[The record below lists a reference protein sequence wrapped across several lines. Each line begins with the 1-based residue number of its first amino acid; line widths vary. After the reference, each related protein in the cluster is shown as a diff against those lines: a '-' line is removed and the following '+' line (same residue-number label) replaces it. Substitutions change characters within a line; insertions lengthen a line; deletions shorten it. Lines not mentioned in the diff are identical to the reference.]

1 MQRRLRHIG
10 FWKEVH
16 QKRMYLEKCSG
27 RSAFFKILIHMH
39 NLKMCSGSSSSGRL
53 TVASIA
59 FLFELHVEVCL
70 SPQPPLPPNFN
81 VGSSCFSCAAALAFG
96 TCAQPTNSSA
106 CGGVS
111 RAILL
116 FNNVVASARAVPA
129 RVEAVQ
135 LEHVVSGSLSPRGK
149 LAMQH

>member
-1 MQRRLRHIG
+1 MRSLDDKNISTEMRRRLRHIG
-10 FWKEVH
+10 FWKDVH

-96 TCAQPTNSSA
+96 TCAQPRIKA
-106 CGGVS
+106 
-111 RAILL
+111 L
-116 FNNVVASARAVPA
+116 VAESPGQFCCVIMLWRLPG
-129 RVEAVQ
+129 R
-135 LEHVVSGSLSPRGK
+135 SPRESRPCS
-149 LAMQH
+149 